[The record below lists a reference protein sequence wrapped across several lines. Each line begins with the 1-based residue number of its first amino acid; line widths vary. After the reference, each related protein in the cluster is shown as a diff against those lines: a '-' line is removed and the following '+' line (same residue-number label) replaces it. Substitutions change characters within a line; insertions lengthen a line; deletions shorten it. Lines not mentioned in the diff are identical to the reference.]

1 MVVINMYH
9 VNALVFTLALLTG
22 DIGAFMIITFIWYSI
37 AMSLKLEF
45 EIAGFSREHSARTSH
60 PIEVEGAI
68 IDVSTTSDPAGELA
82 VGMSMGEP

>member
-1 MVVINMYH
+1 MYH
-9 VNALVFTLALLTG
+9 INVLVFILALASR

-45 EIAGFSREHSARTSH
+45 QIAGFSKQHSSRASH

-68 IDVSTTSDPAGELA
+68 INVSTASDPTGELA

>member
-1 MVVINMYH
+1 LVVINMYH
-9 VNALVFTLALLTG
+9 INALVFTLALATR

-45 EIAGFSREHSARTSH
+45 EIAGFSHEHSARTSH

-68 IDVSTTSDPAGELA
+68 INVSTPSDPAGELA

>member
-9 VNALVFTLALLTG
+9 INALVFTLAILTG
-22 DIGAFMIITFIWYSI
+22 DIGAFMIITFLWYGI

-45 EIAGFSREHSARTSH
+45 QISGFSREHSARTSH